1 VKADTIELRVRY
13 AETDQMGAVYN
24 AHFLTYFEVARTE
37 YLRKLG
43 TAYRDL
49 EAKGFYLVVV
59 EAHCKYLGPA
69 RYDDALE
76 VTTWVDRLR
85 PTRIDFRHRIRR
97 KADTPRSADPPAPA
111 DPRGSGAVAE
121 GHVVLA
127 CVDRGRR
134 PRALPPEV
142 TGVIEVAAGPE

>member
-1 VKADTIELRVRY
+1 VRY
-13 AETDQMGAVYN
+13 AETDQMGVAYN

-49 EAKGFYLVVV
+49 EDKGFYLVVV
-59 EAHCKYLGPA
+59 EAYCKYLGPA
-69 RYDDALE
+69 RYDDVLE

-85 PTRIDFRHRIRR
+85 PTRIDFRHSVRR
-97 KADTPRSADPPAPA
+97 KAGQSRE
-111 DPRGSGAVAE
+111 GAVAE

-127 CVDRGRR
+127 CVNRDRR
-134 PRALPPEV
+134 PQALPPEV
-142 TGVIEVAAGPE
+142 TSVIDVADGPLI